1 VQERVLGNWI
11 SQDGKE
17 QLRARR
23 LDENIY
29 IVYYDGDLFRAYH
42 SDVADTPFVS
52 VQDINSDDR
61 KYACVVWKLS
71 GDSKHLTLRSV
82 NRDLIPKERKDPTR
96 VTKSLQENAK
106 NPGLFGEEIQF
117 NKET

>member
-52 VQDINSDDR
+52 VQDINSEDR
-61 KYACVVWKLS
+61 KYAYVVWKLS
-71 GDSKHLTLRSV
+71 DDGKQLILRSV
-82 NRDLIPKERKDPTR
+82 NRDVIPKEKTDSMAVAKFLKD
-96 VTKSLQENAK
+96 NAK
-106 NPGLFGEEIQF
+106 NPDLFVEEIQF
-117 NKET
+117 RKEK